1 MFAFA
6 RCAPPGRDQL
16 ALAGILLTSPEEKHE
31 MPKPKPVEPHGPDPD
46 QTPSP
51 EEPVVP
57 PDDPNR
63 PDVDREPNIDPPPTD
78 PPLKAPSQRPVIDEP
93 PAPRA

>member
-1 MFAFA
+1 MSTPQPVDP
-6 RCAPPGRDQL
+6 RGPEPG
-16 ALAGILLTSPEEKHE
+16 
-31 MPKPKPVEPHGPDPD
+31 

-51 EEPVVP
+51 EKPVVP

-63 PDVDREPNIDPPPTD
+63 PRVDREPNIDPPPTD
-78 PPLKAPSQRPVIDEP
+78 PPVKAPSQKPVNEP